1 MSNNKNLRKA
11 KKAKND
17 EFYTQYADIAKELP
31 YYKEQLA
38 DKIIYCNCDNP
49 KYSNFY
55 KFFKDKFEEYKL
67 KSVIATYFNANE
79 YTYKTTFD
87 GTNEV
92 IEPLNSY
99 GDFRSATCR
108 DILSNTDVV
117 ITNPPFS
124 LFRDYIAQLI
134 EYDKKFLVLGNMN
147 AITYKEIFSL
157 IKDNKMWLGYSI
169 HSGDRE
175 FLVSN
180 RYSLNAAGYR
190 VDEQGNK
197 YIRVKGVRWFT
208 NLDYPQRYN
217 DLLLDKHYNLEE
229 YPKYDNYNAI
239 NVNKTKDIPIDYD
252 ELIGVPITFMDKY
265 NPEQF
270 EIVDAIGRYALLDTQ
285 GTNENIK
292 KRKSHAC
299 NINGKATYFRIVIK
313 RKSLTV

>member
-1 MSNNKNLRKA
+1 MSTNTNLHSA

-17 EFYTQYADIAKELP
+17 EFYTQYEDIAKELP

-87 GTNEV
+87 GNNER

-124 LFRDYIAQLI
+124 LFREFVELMF
-134 EYDKKFLVLGNMN
+134 EFNKKFLIIGNIN
-147 AITYKEIFSL
+147 AITYKEIFAK
-157 IKDNKMWLGYSI
+157 IKLDEAWLGNGMGRWI
-169 HSGDRE
+169 SGFIVPLEYELYGTETKINENGQRIIATNNCLWLTNIDIVKRHKD
-175 FLVSN
+175 LILTK
-180 RYSLNAAGYR
+180 RY
-190 VDEQGNK
+190 EPEK
-197 YIRVKGVRWFT
+197 
-208 NLDYPQRYN
+208 
-217 DLLLDKHYNLEE
+217 

-239 NVNKTKDIPIDYD
+239 NVDKTNNIPYDYD
-252 ELIGVPITFMDKY
+252 GVMGVPITFLDKY
-265 NPEQF
+265 NPKQF
-270 EIVDAIGRYALLDTQ
+270 EIIGIDRYVIDNPRYGHRFT
-285 GTNENIK
+285 
-292 KRKSHAC
+292 
-299 NINGKATYFRIVIK
+299 INGKETYCRILIK
-313 RKSLTV
+313 RK